1 MSHNEIFLDA
11 SRSCMILWKVKEKE
25 LKAFSAHRTWVWTVH
40 SGGWGTDPVLA
51 RRAVLSPQLW
61 HTQKPGEMLHKP
73 GSCLYDTW

>member
-40 SGGWGTDPVLA
+40 SGGWGTDAGQEGCVVTSALA
-51 RRAVLSPQLW
+51 
-61 HTQKPGEMLHKP
+61 HTEAWR
-73 GSCLYDTW
+73 DAA